1 MVANRTSRFA
11 FDWWII
17 QKRFVYLMFA
27 VFFLFCLAIGGAV
40 YVWKYGNPF
49 KNVAVV
55 NHPAG
60 ARFISFEG
68 DVRVI
73 RAATREMIPA
83 NGDTELYPGDTVQ
96 TQAGGRA
103 RISLA
108 DGSTLLVKPN
118 STIIVRDNAR
128 ADDGKKTNVHVVVD
142 SGQLSVRTEQQ
153 ADGTT
158 NVVETPKTKN
168 TVGEK
173 TNASFGVNPEG
184 TEEIRVSTGVIE
196 TTNRSG
202 DKTSIR
208 EGEYVSVNNSGRLA
222 PAQKLLDVPQ
232 PSRPRD
238 LEQVAVGTNGAADV
252 ALKWLRPQS
261 GTPAYYRVEVATSPF
276 FVADGKVMERDQL
289 VATEFSASDL
299 RPGVYFWR
307 VRATAASGQASD
319 WSDPLKFIVA
329 TRGTGS
335 RVNVSNLTTELLG
348 GSIYL
353 VRGKTEPGTTIR
365 VGDRE
370 TIASPDGSF
379 QIQVTATGGSREL
392 TLEAQD
398 SLGNSSQYK
407 VLLSARLGRGRT

>member
-1 MVANRTSRFA
+1 MVRNKTSHFA

-17 QKRFVYLMFA
+17 QKRFVYLVIAIFM
-27 VFFLFCLAIGGAV
+27 LCGLAAGAAV

-49 KNVAVV
+49 RNVAVI

-60 ARFISFEG
+60 ARFVSFEG

-73 RAATREMIPA
+73 RAATRETVSA
-83 NGDTELYPGDTVQ
+83 TGETELYPGDTVQ
-96 TQAGGRA
+96 TQANGRA
-103 RISLA
+103 RIGLA

-118 STIIVRDNAR
+118 STIIIRDNAR
-128 ADDGKKTNVHVVVD
+128 ADDGKKTNVHVLVN

-168 TVGEK
+168 TMGEK

-184 TEEIRVSTGVIE
+184 TEEIRVATGAIE
-196 TTNRSG
+196 TTNQAG
-202 DKTSIR
+202 DKTSIK
-208 EGEYVSVNNSGRLA
+208 EGEYVSVNNSGRLS

-232 PSRPRD
+232 PAQPRD
-238 LEQVAVGTNGAADV
+238 LEKVYSGSNGAASV
-252 ALKWLRPQS
+252 GLKWQRPQS

-276 FVADGKVMERDQL
+276 FVADGKVIERDQL
-289 VATEFSASDL
+289 VATEFGASDL

-319 WSDPLKFIVA
+319 WSDPLKFVV
-329 TRGTGS
+329 TPRGS
-335 RVNVSNLTTELLG
+335 AQVSVSDLSSELLG

-353 VRGKTEPGTTIR
+353 IRGKADPGVTIKCS
-365 VGDRE
+365 GRE
-370 TIASPDGSF
+370 TIAAPDGGF
-379 QIQVTATGGSREL
+379 QIQVTAAATTRDL
-392 TLEAQD
+392 ILEAHD
-398 SLGNSSQYK
+398 SRGNMSQYK
-407 VLLSARLGRGRT
+407 VSLRGGRARS

>member
-1 MVANRTSRFA
+1 MVANKTSRFA
-11 FDWWII
+11 YDWWII
-17 QKRFVYLMFA
+17 QKRFVYLVIAIFM
-27 VFFLFCLAIGGAV
+27 LCGLAAGAALYV
-40 YVWKYGNPF
+40 YKYGNPF
-49 KNVAVV
+49 RNVAVV

-73 RAATREMIPA
+73 RAATREMIAA

-96 TQAGGRA
+96 TQANGRA
-103 RISLA
+103 RIGLA

-128 ADDGKKTNVHVVVD
+128 ADDGKKTNVHVLVN

-153 ADGTT
+153 ADGVT

-173 TNASFGVNPEG
+173 TNASFGVNAEG
-184 TEEIRVSTGVIE
+184 TEEIRVSTGAIE
-196 TTNRSG
+196 TTNRNG
-202 DKTSIR
+202 EKTSIR
-208 EGEYVSVNNSGRLA
+208 EGEYVSVNNSGRLS

-232 PSRPRD
+232 PARPHDR
-238 LEQVAVGTNGAADV
+238 EQVFIGPNGAASV
-252 ALKWLRPQS
+252 ALKWQRPQS

-276 FVADGKVMERDQL
+276 FVADGKVIERDQL
-289 VATEFSASDL
+289 VATEFGASEL

-319 WSDPLKFIVA
+319 WSDPLKFVVMARGSAQVA
-329 TRGTGS
+329 
-335 RVNVSNLTTELLG
+335 VSDLSTELLG

-353 VRGKTEPGTTIR
+353 IRGKADPGVTIR
-365 VGDRE
+365 CSGRE
-370 TIASPDGSF
+370 TIAAADGSF
-379 QIQVTATGGSREL
+379 QIQVTAAATTRDL
-392 TLEAQD
+392 ALEAQD
-398 SLGNSSQYK
+398 SRGNTSQYR
-407 VLLSARLGRGRT
+407 VSLSARPGRART